1 MATYSAKAAAMR
13 ARAQKKLDEERR
25 NLSATDKAI
34 LPQIRKR
41 LAKKVRSSLPARQ
54 LAHAAA

>member
-25 NLSATDKAI
+25 DLSATDKAI

-41 LAKKVRSSLPARQ
+41 LAKKVRSSLPTRQ